1 MSSRAFM
8 AYDIE
13 NQIADTEGK
22 VAGKVYEKEISITS
36 AEIKLLVT
44 VPKLLV
50 AAPGPGK
57 VIEFMSAM
65 LFLDYTAPIYT
76 TTTTITV
83 QTIAGNK
90 ALSGAVTTAIFLGQ
104 AADTYAVMAALGT
117 AAGVVTDVNDGL
129 ELIAAGI
136 PAAGNSTMKN
146 KVVYRILDFS

>member
-65 LFLDYTAPIYT
+65 LFLDYTAPVYT
-76 TTTTITV
+76 TNTSITV
-83 QTIAGNK
+83 QTVTGNT
-90 ALSGAVTTAIFLGQ
+90 ALSGAVTAATFLDLG
-104 AADTYAVMAALGT
+104 ADSYVVMAALGT
-117 AAGVVTDVNDGL
+117 AAGVVTNVNDGL
-129 ELIAAGI
+129 ELIAIGV
-136 PAAGNSTMKN
+136 PAAGNSTMKI
-146 KVVYRILDFS
+146 KVFYRILDFN